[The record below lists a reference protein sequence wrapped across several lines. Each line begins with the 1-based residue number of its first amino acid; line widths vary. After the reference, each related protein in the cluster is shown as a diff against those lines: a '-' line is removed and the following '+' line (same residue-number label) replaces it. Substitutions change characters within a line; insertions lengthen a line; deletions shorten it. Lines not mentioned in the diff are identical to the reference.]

1 MGAETST
8 PTAGTGE
15 EVEVD
20 EFMEQVIKLLQ
31 DPIDFQQSRPGVTT
45 GRPYPDPLQ
54 QDRLHQPPPPQLGEY
69 QRKSWEE
76 QVDWSKTVQFKADEE
91 EYLSLADGERE
102 GMEKNLMFT
111 NDDRLLRQM
120 VQSMHHHP
128 GLSLMSDILP
138 PWVEEV
144 YSSDPKLLAEIK
156 EVRADFEDAFKK
168 DHGHAEPSFLEAL
181 D

>member
-31 DPIDFQQSRPGVTT
+31 DPIDFQQSR
-45 GRPYPDPLQ
+45 RAYPDPFQ

-76 QVDWSKTVQFKADEE
+76 QVDWSKTVKFKAEEE
-91 EYLSLADGERE
+91 EYLCLADGERE

-120 VQSMHHHP
+120 VQSLHDHP
-128 GLSLMSDILP
+128 GIGIMSDILP
-138 PWVEEV
+138 PWVEEA

-156 EVRADFEDAFKK
+156 EVRANFEEAFKK
-168 DHGHAEPSFLEAL
+168 DHGHPEPSFLEAL

>member
-54 QDRLHQPPPPQLGEY
+54 QDRLHQPPPTAVRGVPTEIVGGASGLVKD
-69 QRKSWEE
+69 R
-76 QVDWSKTVQFKADEE
+76 QVQ
-91 EYLSLADGERE
+91 G
-102 GMEKNLMFT
+102 
-111 NDDRLLRQM
+111 
-120 VQSMHHHP
+120 
-128 GLSLMSDILP
+128 
-138 PWVEEV
+138 
-144 YSSDPKLLAEIK
+144 
-156 EVRADFEDAFKK
+156 
-168 DHGHAEPSFLEAL
+168 
-181 D
+181 

>member
-31 DPIDFQQSRPGVTT
+31 DPIDFQQSR
-45 GRPYPDPLQ
+45 RAYPDPFQ

-76 QVDWSKTVQFKADEE
+76 QVDWSKTVKFKAEEE
-91 EYLSLADGERE
+91 EYLSQADGERE
-102 GMEKNLMFT
+102 EVERNMLFT

-120 VQSMHHHP
+120 VQSMHQP
-128 GLSLMSDILP
+128 CIGLMSDILP
-138 PWVEEV
+138 PWVEEA

-156 EVRADFEDAFKK
+156 EVRANFEEAFKK
-168 DHGHAEPSFLEAL
+168 DHGHPEPSFLEAL